1 MSEDFIARP
10 TEVYRQYLEYWAS
23 NGREGNWWE
32 EGRLA
37 MALEI
42 ITVRK
47 SLRSMGVTDT
57 SVLDSLL
64 VDQGLFDQAEEL
76 YEVLNEWR
84 RPRFAAVGVDP
95 DTDPPSAT
103 VSPLASPGERS
114 PRTLSSPRLPRQDR
128 TTGPSPESRALAIGR
143 GALGL
148 LWGRRSGGRG

>member
-84 RPRFAAVGVDP
+84 RPRFLAEDLDSGQP
-95 DTDPPSAT
+95 DESS
-103 VSPLASPGERS
+103 SPGALPASPT
-114 PRTLSSPRLPRQDR
+114 PRTLGTPRLPRQDR

-148 LWGRRSGGRG
+148 LWGRRLGGRA